1 LLGATLLTVYGQ
13 WQRQGEGDEAV
24 MHLVAAR
31 MIDHTPLL
39 KGLVTRSRD
48 FR

>member
-1 LLGATLLTVYGQ
+1 
-13 WQRQGEGDEAV
+13 V

-39 KGLVTRSRD
+39 KGLVSRSRD

>member
-1 LLGATLLTVYGQ
+1 
-13 WQRQGEGDEAV
+13 V

-39 KGLVTRSRD
+39 QGLVTRSRD